1 MYWELAKYV
10 ATLRTLK
17 TDTNELLLKTKM
29 EPAGHGGASVQSG
42 RTVAKADHRRYP
54 VTTPPFRAPPGFSR
68 SPAPARPEWALCE
81 LCARLARPAARLA
94 PQQPNH
100 RRAVIPRHR
109 HHLADQLTADRS
121 FRRRIPVTRAS
132 QILPARLGTAYTTD
146 VASRPI
152 ALLPLLLV
160 VGACRT
166 VEPAACD
173 GFAERKLA
181 ISGAEYR
188 GCAGEILTAL
198 DAIEPLL
205 QAVVSDTADAG
216 ERDAARREYRK
227 LRTLIRRTGMESD
240 FWGTSAT
247 IMIKWPDAAVSA
259 FNSAAHR
266 AAVQYGAV
274 LAYPNADNLGQG
286 VRAHQDARRYY
297 RDMR

>member
-1 MYWELAKYV
+1 
-10 ATLRTLK
+10 
-17 TDTNELLLKTKM
+17 
-29 EPAGHGGASVQSG
+29 
-42 RTVAKADHRRYP
+42 
-54 VTTPPFRAPPGFSR
+54 
-68 SPAPARPEWALCE
+68 
-81 LCARLARPAARLA
+81 
-94 PQQPNH
+94 
-100 RRAVIPRHR
+100 
-109 HHLADQLTADRS
+109 
-121 FRRRIPVTRAS
+121 
-132 QILPARLGTAYTTD
+132 
-146 VASRPI
+146 VASRHT

-166 VEPAACD
+166 VEPTACD

-181 ISGAEYR
+181 IGGAEYR

-205 QAVVSDTADAG
+205 QAVVSDTAAAG
-216 ERDAARREYRK
+216 ERDAARRDYRK

-274 LAYPNADNLGQG
+274 LAYPNADNFGQG